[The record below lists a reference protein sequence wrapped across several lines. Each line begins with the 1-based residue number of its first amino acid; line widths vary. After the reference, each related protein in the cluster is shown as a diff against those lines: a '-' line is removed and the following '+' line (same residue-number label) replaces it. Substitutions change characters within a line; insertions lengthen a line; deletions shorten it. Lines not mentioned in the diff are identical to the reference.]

1 MNKRILITGTSKG
14 LGLALAN
21 QYLNQGATVVGI
33 SRNTPPIESVNYFH
47 LSASV
52 TEIDFHSKLEKYLND
67 LPIDKID
74 IVINNAGSAGK
85 GEHLS
90 ETNPD
95 DILQQVDLH
104 CIGAFRVVKAAR
116 QYLGQSKIVNV
127 TSRLGS
133 ITQTVRGDFKE
144 RNFSYGYRIA
154 KCAQNM
160 LSLCLAGDSELEGL
174 IVISINPGLLLT
186 ACGASDAQHSAEVG
200 AEKFI
205 KVVNDVSKSGI
216 YHAFAEEAFY

>member
-1 MNKRILITGTSKG
+1 M
-14 LGLALAN
+14 ALAK
-21 QYLNQGATVVGI
+21 QYLNQGATVVGV
-33 SRNTPPIESVNYFH
+33 SRNIPPIESVNYFH

-52 TEIDFHSKLEKYLND
+52 TEIDFHSKLESYLND

-85 GEHLS
+85 GKHLS

-104 CIGAFRVVKAAR
+104 CIGAFRVIKAAK

-133 ITQTVRGDFKE
+133 ITQTLRGDFKG

-160 LSLCLAGDSELEGL
+160 LSLCLVGDSELEGL

-186 ACGASDAQHSAEVG
+186 DCGASDAKHSAEVG

-205 KVVNDVSKSGI
+205 KVVNNATKSGI
-216 YHAFAEEAFY
+216 YHAFEAEALY